1 MENKSQEIEKPRDT
15 VILILK
21 KKRFEVDKQKLI
33 SKSQYFAALLSE
45 NYLEYRQKEHIIE
58 YYNILSISFQVSKF

>member
-1 MENKSQEIEKPRDT
+1 MENKSQEINKSRDT

-21 KKRFEVDKQKLI
+21 ENRFEVEKQKLI

-45 NYLEYRQKEHIIE
+45 NYLDYRQTEYIIKYE
-58 YYNILSISFQVSKF
+58 NILPISFQVS

>member
-1 MENKSQEIEKPRDT
+1 MENKSQEIDKSRDT

-21 KKRFEVDKQKLI
+21 ENRFEVEKQKLI

-45 NYLEYRQKEHIIE
+45 NYLDYRQTEYIIKYE
-58 YYNILSISFQVSKF
+58 NILPISFQVS